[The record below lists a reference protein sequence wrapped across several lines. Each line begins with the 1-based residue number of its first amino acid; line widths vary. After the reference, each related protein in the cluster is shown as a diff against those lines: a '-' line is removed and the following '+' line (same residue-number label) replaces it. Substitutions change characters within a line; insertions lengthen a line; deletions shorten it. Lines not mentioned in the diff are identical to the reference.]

1 MSCRLEEVVIRR
13 VATEEQVRVR
23 VVVGEVSPRDTSGL
37 LESLSMAFP
46 LHRYSLGHLK
56 RVRRKSE
63 KLEVLLCPEQERD
76 ALPEDI
82 RSKLVAT
89 SSVVVCKVPPLTRGE
104 FEEWNT
110 WWPTNFR
117 PNDVDRQREKGHS
130 EEELELASA
139 FMRRARSDEARCRE
153 YYGDAYCA
161 NAVGG
166 GVIVNPM
173 NNRVVASCRD
183 VLDLYQREDGDKGR
197 GSKAAGP
204 LGLAMLAP
212 TMLCIDGTALV
223 VNRNVEFPCHTTAAG
238 NKEEEE
244 DEEEDGGG
252 VLPDD
257 AYLCTGLDLYLTREP
272 NLMCSMAL
280 VHSRIR
286 RVYFEY
292 DEPLF
297 GALSSHHHVHSL
309 RALNHHYRVFRV
321 IVNIAKN

>member
-13 VATEEQVRVR
+13 VATEEEVRVR

-37 LESLSMAFP
+37 LESLSTAFP

-56 RVRRKSE
+56 RVRRQSN
-63 KLEVLLCPEQERD
+63 KLEVLVCPEQERD
-76 ALPEDI
+76 ELPEGI
-82 RSKLVAT
+82 RSKLLAT
-89 SSVVVCKVPPLTRGE
+89 NSVVVCKVPPLTRSE

-139 FMRRARSDEARCRE
+139 FMRLARSDEARCRE
-153 YYGDAYCA
+153 YYGSAS
-161 NAVGG
+161 AVGG
-166 GVIVNPM
+166 GIIVNPL

-183 VLDLYQREDGDKGR
+183 VLDLYHREDGDKGR
-197 GSKAAGP
+197 GSKSAGP

-223 VNRNVEFPCHTTAAG
+223 VNGNVKFSCHATTAPAG
-238 NKEEEE
+238 NKEE
-244 DEEEDGGG
+244 DEEEDDGGGGG

-286 RVYFEY
+286 RVYFES

-297 GALSSHHHVHSL
+297 GALSSHHHIHSL

-321 IVNIAKN
+321 IA